1 MTTAS
6 FLPGRLVR
14 VGRATFRIH
23 PRTVVVLCVLAAVF
37 LVTGVL
43 SLMLGSISLSLADLW
58 DVATGDA
65 RPAYAR
71 SVLGRKLPRL
81 LTAALVGLCLGMS
94 GAIVQSLTRNPL
106 GSPDIVGF
114 TTGAATAAVMQI
126 VIFGGG
132 PLATGIA
139 AMLGGIGTAIVVYL
153 LARRDGASGGLRLV
167 LVGIGTGSL
176 LGAVT
181 SLVTIRAS
189 LDDATTVQLWTA
201 GSLTGRGWPHVI
213 ALALAA
219 IVLIPPLVVLA
230 KSTTLIEMGDDTAQ
244 AIGIPVERIRFL
256 ALLVAV
262 ALAGVATG
270 AAGPIAF
277 IAFAAPH
284 VARILV
290 RTPGVLLW
298 TSGIAGA
305 ALLAAAD
312 LLAQH
317 VDISLRTPVGLVTS
331 LLGGIYLLWLLARRL

>member
-1 MTTAS
+1 MTGTS
-6 FLPGRLVR
+6 LLPGCLIRI
-14 VGRATFRIH
+14 GRATFRIH
-23 PRTVVVLCVLAAVF
+23 PRGVIVLGALAVVF

-43 SLMLGSISLSLADLW
+43 SLMLGSISLTLADLW

-65 RPAYAR
+65 RPAYMR
-71 SVLGRKLPRL
+71 SVLGRKVPRL
-81 LTAALVGLCLGMS
+81 LTAALVGICLGVS
-94 GAIVQSLTRNPL
+94 GAVVQSLTRNPL

-114 TTGAATAAVMQI
+114 TTGAATAAVLQI
-126 VIFGGG
+126 VVFGGG

-139 AMLGGIGTAIVVYL
+139 AMAGGIGTALAVYA
-153 LARRDGASGGLRLV
+153 LARRDGTSGGLRLV
-167 LVGIGTGSL
+167 LVGIGIGSL
-176 LGAVT
+176 LGAIT
-181 SLVTIRAS
+181 SLLTIRAS

-201 GSLTGRGWPHVI
+201 GSLTGRGWSPIAAVI
-213 ALALAA
+213 LL
-219 IVLIPPLVVLA
+219 PPLVVLA
-230 KSTTLIEMGDDTAQ
+230 KSTTLIEMGDDTAR
-244 AIGIPVERIRFL
+244 AIGIPVERTRFT
-256 ALLVAV
+256 ALLLAV

-298 TSGIAGA
+298 TSGVAGA
-305 ALLAAAD
+305 VLLAAAD

-331 LLGGIYLLWLLARRL
+331 LLGGIYLLWLLARRI